1 MQVVQTFERI
11 VVFRLGRL
19 LDSKG
24 PGLRITLHDLDV
36 ISISQKN
43 ILNVLFN
50 QLMFPLVVIYC
61 F

>member
-24 PGLRITLHDLDV
+24 PGFENLLYLLPALAASLIAIEYNT
-36 ISISQKN
+36 
-43 ILNVLFN
+43 
-50 QLMFPLVVIYC
+50 
-61 F
+61 